1 MLKIQDKMRKGKM
14 WEERYEKK
22 NEERGERIKQEKKG
36 RKTRQGNGRQG
47 KKRNRGKEQ
56 KKGGGGREGER
67 EGGREGGQKYLTF
80 QQSQSELLQ
89 HSQPAV
95 LDKADQKG
103 NEKIRREEI
112 EEMLYCSDM

>member
-1 MLKIQDKMRKGKM
+1 MKIQDKMRKGKM

-47 KKRNRGKEQ
+47 KKRNTGKEQ
-56 KKGGGGREGER
+56 KKGGV
-67 EGGREGGQKYLTF
+67 GREGGQKYLTF

-103 NEKIRREEI
+103 NEKIRRKEI